1 MSIPLIAAD
10 EIRTGRGGGK
20 TKGEKYS
27 KYAMAIQKHIPWI
40 KEEIEKSKDNVIRI
54 KNFDMRKEMGGDFA
68 KKNETSIYWGLKFV
82 LFNEGI
88 VVETGTHANG
98 DKLLLMRL
106 ANDDDRLPASLSKY
120 LEPAEEDNGDT
131 TETTETEDTET

>member
-1 MSIPLIAAD
+1 MTIQLVEPDDVRI
-10 EIRTGRGGGK
+10 GRGHGK

-27 KYAMAIQKHIPWI
+27 KYAVAIAKSIPWI
-40 KEEIEKSKDNVIRI
+40 KEEIGKSKDDLIRVKNVDI
-54 KNFDMRKEMGGDFA
+54 RKEMGGEFV
-68 KKNETSIYWGLKFV
+68 KKNDTSIYWGLKFV

-106 ANDDDRLPASLSKY
+106 ANDEDRLPASLSKY

-131 TETTETEDTET
+131 TKTEDIETE